1 MKRLPPYA
9 NQGDP
14 TIGGRRSL
22 SRAFT
27 ILLAIFIVAQSGV
40 FATQP
45 TTEPVPRPP
54 VFDPEAPPE
63 TRFRLAPF
71 LTFGA
76 ELELEFE
83 FEKNFDLDDAEDDDL
98 ALLTPELSL
107 AFSFDPSR
115 YFRVFMNFELLKD
128 LALAEPETRERR
140 VILRLTQAYL
150 MFKELADGRLSLQ
163 LGRQR
168 FDDEREWLYDE
179 ELDAVRVFYRW
190 SDLSLEA
197 SVSRRNLTKRDLF
210 NAENRERINNYILS
224 SRYDLTKDIM
234 LAAYGLLRDDRSSD
248 RERPIFFGLH
258 SSGEII
264 DDLDYWLELA
274 HVRGRDG
281 SRKIRGVG
289 FDLGA
294 SYQFDLPLRPGVTV
308 GYAFGTGDGDRR
320 GRVDRNFRQTG
331 LQENEDRF
339 QGVTSFKYYGE
350 LFDPELSNL
359 QIFTA
364 GIGIRPT
371 RRSSIDLVYHYYLQ
385 HKASDEIR
393 DTSIDADPT
402 GLSKKLGSEIDL
414 IIGYEEIRNLEVKL
428 ALGYFIPG
436 KAFAAA
442 ADHAFFAGVEIEW
455 GF

>member
-1 MKRLPPYA
+1 MKSLPPYGNRGGLA
-9 NQGDP
+9 
-14 TIGGRRSL
+14 IGERQSL
-22 SRAFT
+22 SSVLT
-27 ILLAIFIVAQSGV
+27 LLLAIFMVAQVGAVAAQLPS
-40 FATQP
+40 
-45 TTEPVPRPP
+45 ESVPQTP

-63 TRFRLAPF
+63 TRFQLAPF

-76 ELELEFE
+76 EVELEFE
-83 FEKNFDLDDAEDDDL
+83 FEQNFDLDDAEDDDL
-98 ALLTPELSL
+98 AILTPELAL
-107 AFSFDPSR
+107 AFSFDPSK
-115 YFRVFMNFELLKD
+115 YFRVFVNFELLKD
-128 LALAEPETRERR
+128 FALVEPEREERR
-140 VILRLTQAYL
+140 MILRLTQAYL
-150 MFKELADGRLSLQ
+150 LFKELADGRLSFQ

-197 SVSRRNLTKRDLF
+197 SVSRRDLVKRNLF
-210 NAENRERINNYILS
+210 NGQDLERINNYLL
-224 SRYDLTKDIM
+224 YGTYALTKDADI
-234 LAAYGLLRDDRSSD
+234 AAYAFLRDDRSPE

-264 DDLDYWLELA
+264 DDFDYWLELA

-281 SRKIRGVG
+281 ARKIRGIG

-294 SYQFDLPLRPGVTV
+294 SYQAGLPLRPAVTI
-308 GYAFGTGDGDRR
+308 GYAFGTGDADSKD
-320 GRVDRNFRQTG
+320 RVDRSFRQTG

-364 GIGIRPT
+364 GIGVRPT

-402 GLSKKLGSEIDL
+402 GRSKKLGTEIDL
-414 IIGYEEIRNLEVKL
+414 IFGYEEIRNLELKL

-436 KAFAAA
+436 KAFPN
-442 ADHAFFAGVEIEW
+442 ADNAFFTGVEIEW
-455 GF
+455 NF

>member
-1 MKRLPPYA
+1 MKSLPVYSHR
-9 NQGDP
+9 GDLA
-14 TIGGRRSL
+14 IRGRRSL
-22 SRAFT
+22 SIIFMVLVT
-27 ILLAIFIVAQSGV
+27 ISMVAQARG
-40 FATQP
+40 FAAQP
-45 TTEPVPRPP
+45 TTESVPRPP
-54 VFDPEAPPE
+54 AFDPEAPPE

-76 ELELEFE
+76 EVELEFE

-98 ALLTPELSL
+98 AILTPELSL
-107 AFSFDPSR
+107 AFSFDPSK
-115 YFRVFMNFELLKD
+115 YFRAFVNFELLKD
-128 LALAEPETRERR
+128 LALVEPETEERR

-150 MFKELADGRLSLQ
+150 SFKELADGRLSLQ

-168 FDDEREWLYDE
+168 FDDEREWLYDD

-190 SDLSLEA
+190 SRLELEA
-197 SVSRRNLTKRDLF
+197 SVSRRDLMKRDLF
-210 NAENRERINNYILS
+210 NAENRERINNYILYGK
-224 SRYDLTKDIM
+224 YDLTKDIM
-234 LAAYGLLRDDRSSD
+234 LAAYSLLRDDRSPD

-258 SSGEII
+258 SSGEIV

-281 SRKIRGVG
+281 SRKIRGIG

-294 SYQFDLPLRPGVTV
+294 AYEFDLPWKPSVAI
-308 GYAFGTGDGDRR
+308 GYAFGSGDANPDD
-320 GRVDRNFRQTG
+320 RVDRSFRQTG
-331 LQENEDRF
+331 LQDNEDRF
-339 QGVTSFKYYGE
+339 HGVTSFKYYGE

-364 GIGIRPT
+364 GIGIQPT
-371 RRSSIDLVYHYYLQ
+371 RKSSIDLVYHYYLQ

-402 GLSKKLGSEIDL
+402 GRSKKLGSEIDL
-414 IIGYEEIRNLEVKL
+414 IIGYEEIRQLEMKL

-436 KAFAAA
+436 KAFPK
-442 ADHAFFAGVEIEW
+442 ADNAFFVGVEIEW

>member
-1 MKRLPPYA
+1 M
-9 NQGDP
+9 
-14 TIGGRRSL
+14 GGRRNVSSVL
-22 SRAFT
+22 TLFLATFIAAQAGAF
-27 ILLAIFIVAQSGV
+27 AAQS
-40 FATQP
+40 P
-45 TTEPVPRPP
+45 TETVPRPP
-54 VFDPEAPPE
+54 VFDPEAPPK
-63 TRFRLAPF
+63 TRFGLAPF

-76 ELELEFE
+76 EVELEFE
-83 FEKNFDLDDAEDDDL
+83 FEQNFDLNDAENDDL
-98 ALLTPELSL
+98 AILTPELSL

-115 YFRVFMNFELLKD
+115 HFQAFVNFELLKD
-128 LALAEPETRERR
+128 FALAEPETRERP
-140 VILRLTQAYL
+140 VILRLTQAYIS
-150 MFKELADGRLSLQ
+150 FRELADGRLSLQ

-190 SDLSLEA
+190 SNLALEA
-197 SVSRRNLTKRDLF
+197 SVSRRDLVKRNLF
-210 NAENRERINNYILS
+210 NGQDLERINNYLI
-224 SRYDLTKDIM
+224 YGTYALTKGADI
-234 LAAYGLLRDDRSSD
+234 AAYAFLRDDRSPD
-248 RERPIFFGLH
+248 RERPLFFGLH

-264 DDLDYWLELA
+264 DDFDYWLELA

-281 SRKIRGVG
+281 SRKIRGIG

-294 SYQFDLPLRPGVTV
+294 SYQSDLPWRPAATV
-308 GYAFGTGDGDRR
+308 GYAFGSGDSERR
-320 GRVDRNFRQTG
+320 GGVDRSFRQTG

-385 HKASDEIR
+385 HKAADEIR

-402 GLSKKLGSEIDL
+402 GRSKRLGTEVDL
-414 IIGYEEIRNLEVKL
+414 IIGYEEIRNLEMKL

-436 KAFAAA
+436 QAFPKA
-442 ADHAFFAGVEIEW
+442 DNAFFVGVEIEW
-455 GF
+455 EF

>member
-1 MKRLPPYA
+1 M
-9 NQGDP
+9 
-14 TIGGRRSL
+14 GGRRNVRSVL
-22 SRAFT
+22 T
-27 ILLAIFIVAQSGV
+27 LLLAIFTVAQVGAV
-40 FATQP
+40 AAQP
-45 TTEPVPRPP
+45 TTEPIPRPP

-76 ELELEFE
+76 EVELEFE
-83 FEKNFDLDDAEDDDL
+83 FEQNFDLDDAEDDDL
-98 ALLTPELSL
+98 AILTPELSL

-115 YFRVFMNFELLKD
+115 YFQAFVNVELLKD
-128 LALAEPETRERR
+128 VALAEPEPRDRPVT
-140 VILRLTQAYL
+140 LRLTQAYL
-150 MFKELADGRLSLQ
+150 SFKELADGRLSLR

-197 SVSRRNLTKRDLF
+197 SVSRRDLWKRDLF
-210 NAENRERINNYILS
+210 NAENRERVNNYLLYGT
-224 SRYDLTKDIM
+224 YDLSKDIM
-234 LAAYGLLRDDRSSD
+234 LAAYTLLRNDRSPD

-258 SSGEII
+258 SSGELLI

-281 SRKIRGVG
+281 SRKIRGIG

-294 SYQFDLPLRPGVTV
+294 AYEFDLPWKPSVAI
-308 GYAFGTGDGDRR
+308 GYAFGSGDADPK
-320 GRVDRNFRQTG
+320 GRVDKSFRQTG
-331 LQENEDRF
+331 LQDNEDRF
-339 QGVTSFKYYGE
+339 HGVTSFKYYGE

-364 GIGIRPT
+364 GIGIQPT
-371 RRSSIDLVYHYYLQ
+371 RKSSIDLVYHYYLQ
-385 HKASDEIR
+385 HKAANEIR
-393 DTSIDADPT
+393 DTSIDADPS
-402 GLSKKLGSEIDL
+402 GRSKRLGAEIDL
-414 IIGYEEIRNLEVKL
+414 IIGYEEIRNLEMKL

-436 KAFAAA
+436 KAFPKASN
-442 ADHAFFAGVEIEW
+442 AFFTGLEIEIN
-455 GF
+455 F